1 MKNKLFIFSALII
14 STFIFSS
21 CTIIKQNQVDQEL
34 KVTPTEVNQETG
46 DETEA
51 ELLKQI
57 DAETDPNFDSEF
69 KNLESELN

>member
-1 MKNKLFIFSALII
+1 MKNIFFIFSALII
-14 STFIFSS
+14 SAFIFSS
-21 CTIIKQNQVDQEL
+21 CTIINQNQVDQEL